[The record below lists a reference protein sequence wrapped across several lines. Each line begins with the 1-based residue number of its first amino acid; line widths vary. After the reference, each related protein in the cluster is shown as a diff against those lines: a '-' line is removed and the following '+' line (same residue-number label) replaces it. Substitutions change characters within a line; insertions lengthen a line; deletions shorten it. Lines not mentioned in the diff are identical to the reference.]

1 MFRKELFRELEKEIN
16 KAEDPQLLRAGGR
29 AAAGA
34 VLIGSKLSAD
44 KR

>member
-1 MFRKELFRELEKEIN
+1 MFRKELFRELKKK
-16 KAEDPQLLRAGGR
+16 KAENPQPLKAGGR

-44 KR
+44 KLL